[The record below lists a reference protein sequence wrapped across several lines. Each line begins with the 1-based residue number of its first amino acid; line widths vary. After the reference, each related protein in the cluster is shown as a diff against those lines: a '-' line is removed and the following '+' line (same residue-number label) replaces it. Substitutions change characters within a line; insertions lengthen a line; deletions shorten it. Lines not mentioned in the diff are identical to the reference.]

1 MPGLG
6 MREQGRLRGA
16 AYFMPTMISVL
27 YTRQNSIYKKL
38 GLDCWDIKR
47 DARNWPG
54 GNAIIAHPP
63 CRAWGNYRHKA
74 KARPDEKQLAI
85 HAINQVRRWGGV
97 LEHPKG
103 SQLWKELN
111 LPLPGTYDEYGGWT
125 LNIDQHWFGHRAKK
139 STNLYIV
146 GISPREIPAY
156 PLILSKPKRT
166 IELMGRAEREATPL
180 KLALWLKE
188 MTEKIQMNV
197 INGRLVY
204 NGLILTQVKYLQKK
218 EQIASI

>member
-1 MPGLG
+1 

-16 AYFMPTMISVL
+16 AYFMLMISVL
-27 YTRQNSIYKKL
+27 YTRKKSVYKSL

-63 CRAWGNYRHKA
+63 CRAWGNYRHIA
-74 KARPDEKQLAI
+74 KARSDEKQLAI
-85 HAINQVRRWGGV
+85 HAINQVRKWGGV

-146 GISPREIPAY
+146 GIKAKELPAY
-156 PLILSKPKRT
+156 PISLVKPTRT
-166 IELMGRAEREATPL
+166 VEKMGRAEREGTPL
-180 KLALWLKE
+180 KFALWLIE
-188 MTEKIQMNV
+188 IAEKCQ
-197 INGRLVY
+197 INILNGQLKL
-204 NGLILTQVKYLQKK
+204 NGLTSIQEKCLAHLRL
-218 EQIASI
+218 EQSI